1 MSATAPDRVRHE
13 SFQPPTRLLVGPG
26 PSNVDP
32 RVLEAMSKPMIS
44 HLDPIFWERMLVMSD
59 MIGTIYGRTDGASL
73 CLSASGTSGMEAGI
87 VNLVAPGD
95 TVVAA
100 SAGFFGNRIIE
111 MLRRRGANIVE
122 VTAPFGQHVPN
133 DQILDALANNPN
145 AVMVCVVYAETST
158 GVAHPIQE
166 LGEAMRAANT
176 DALLY
181 TDCVTAIGG
190 MSIEA
195 DAWGIDYAYGC
206 SQKCIAAPPGLSPIT
221 ISSRAIERLGRDNMP
236 VPYSLDLAALIKHWI
251 DRPITYH
258 HTTPNLQ
265 YYALDEALRLS
276 LEEGLDA
283 RYARHA
289 EAGTYLQ
296 AGFRERGFGLLAD
309 PAYQLAQLTAVLVPD
324 GIDGKAVQ
332 GTLLNTHNIEIGGG
346 LGPTAPPIWRIGM
359 MGVNANQETADRVLA
374 AFDAVLP
381 TGAH

>member
-190 MSIEA
+190 MPIEA